1 MYGIPPAKLDKMYI
15 KRRVDLMKAEGIT
28 FVTSVEVGKD
38 ISFDRLM
45 KEYDAVC
52 LSVGATQPRD
62 LPVPGRQL
70 AGVHFA
76 MEILHS
82 NTKNIIDAQ
91 DGKLAATPRS
101 ARGKGARDSK
111 GINLAGKNVVVIG
124 GGDTGCDVIGTA
136 LRHGCN
142 SVTNFELL
150 PKPPPSRALD
160 NPWPQ
165 WPKLY
170 KMDYAHEEEH
180 HFRGEDPRVYQV
192 LTKQF
197 MGDSDGKLTGVQTVN
212 VTWKKGPTGRWEC
225 SEVEDSEKIWKVDY
239 AFLSLGF
246 LGPGEGFKKTLTNE
260 RVTLDGRG
268 NVQADYGKYTTSM
281 RGVFA
286 CGDCRRGQSLVVWA
300 ITEGRGAAKAID
312 RYLSRQ

>member
-1 MYGIPPAKLDKMYI
+1 M
-15 KRRVDLMKAEGIT
+15 
-28 FVTSVEVGKD
+28 
-38 ISFDRLM
+38 
-45 KEYDAVC
+45 C